1 MFSRKTIEAY
11 LFFLLRHR
19 LAASLV
25 VAAATVVLA
34 AFMVARMHIFTN
46 FFDLYPPNHPYI
58 KLYTQYRSM
67 FGTANTLLLVVE
79 VKNGTIFDDPA
90 TVQKVDRITVALLH
104 DIPGVNGEQ
113 VFAITHPK
121 IKTTLTAGS
130 GIKVVPLMYPRVPE
144 NKDDLDFLKLKVYT
158 TEGVKGLFVSDDDKA
173 TLIVAGFWEEYF
185 DLPTMWAKIQEIVR
199 QEEDANTKISVS
211 GFPILYAYFL
221 EIMPK
226 MVGVLAASI
235 VMILLILWI
244 EFRSWQGV
252 AIPAFSGTLSA
263 VWGLGFGGLCN
274 WLSQYV
280 SWMPALSLDP
290 LVLVIPL
297 LISARAH
304 SHSVQSMERY
314 HEEYHRLRDRDQAIV
329 KSYAEIYAPAMVSI
343 LADGLAILTL
353 LVARIPIIQKLA
365 ILCSFWIISIFISL
379 VTLHPIILSFT
390 PPPAEE
396 HISGR
401 TPLER
406 FMSWMMVVAIAWLF
420 WLYDYIPGWPV
431 AAMLGI
437 ALLGVSR
444 DLSTPTRVKIAGG
457 VVAVAA
463 LLPAIFGHP
472 QFSAVAL
479 LSLAYAAG
487 LFVLGPY
494 AVLAAAGGGWICTH
508 ALGWPVVEDWKVL
521 LQGGVAVA
529 VLLGAYGPVGFGIS
543 RFTDSFGAIFGRLYL
558 AIENGLIWL
567 ASGSRRPAMAVGLVA
582 LLSFGLYFQHQL
594 KVGDTTPGA
603 ALLYPKHP
611 YNIAFSKVN
620 EKFLGASQLVIIA
633 EGNAYCTL
641 KDKPCEGPDCKR
653 CLPEQEGQCGAEK
666 CVQREGAI
674 ENAAT
679 LNELDL
685 FARYMAERP
694 EVGGTVTATTLLK
707 KIFRTFHEADP
718 KWEILPTR
726 DDHVGQ
732 LFFLLTSGTRRGE
745 LDRFFDIGY
754 TNATIAV
761 FYKDYTHETIEHS
774 IARAKEYIAAH
785 GAEAT
790 HVRYRLAGG
799 LIGILAAVNE
809 EVEWSYRVNLA
820 LILTVVFLLSYA
832 TYVSF
837 LGAFIVMLPSLVA
850 QPLSEA
856 VMYLFG
862 IDMNINSLPVAA
874 VGIGIGIDYGYYVLS
889 RIVEE
894 LCAGEGFDVA
904 IRRMFETTGKTVLF
918 TGVSLTASI
927 IFWVFFPMK
936 FQADMALLLVLLLG
950 FHLMGAL
957 MFIPPMVSLFKPR
970 FAIKYAEER
979 QRIRAEAAAA
989 EEARV
994 ARVGAAGG

>member
-1 MFSRKTIEAY
+1 MLSRKTIEAY

-19 LAASLV
+19 LLV
-25 VAAATVVLA
+25 SAVVGVLTVVLA
-34 AFMVARMHIFTN
+34 LFMWFRMHVFTN

-79 VKNGTIFDDPA
+79 VQNGTIFDDPA
-90 TVQKVDRITVALLH
+90 TIQKVDRITLALLH

-113 VFAITHPK
+113 VLSITHPK

-144 NKDDLDFLKLKVYT
+144 NKEDLEFLKLKVYT
-158 TEGVKGLFVSDDDKA
+158 TEGVKGPFVSEDDKA
-173 TLIVAGFWEEYF
+173 TQIIAGFWEEYF
-185 DLPTMWAKIQEIVR
+185 DLPTMWAKIQDIVKR
-199 QEEDANTKISVS
+199 ESDANTKIYVS
-211 GFPILYAYFL
+211 GPPILYAYFL

-235 VMILLILWI
+235 VMILLILWV

-252 AIPAFSGTLSA
+252 VIPAFSGTLSA
-263 VWGLGFGGLCN
+263 IWGLGFGGLWGLN
-274 WLSQYV
+274 
-280 SWMPALSLDP
+280 LDP

-314 HEEYHRLRDRDQAIV
+314 HEEYHRLHDKKQAIV
-329 KSYAEIYAPAMVSI
+329 KSYTEIYAPAMVSL
-343 LADGLAILTL
+343 LADGLAVLTL

-365 ILCSFWIISIFISL
+365 ILCSFWIISIFISV

-390 PPPAEE
+390 PPPEE
-396 HISGR
+396 HVSG
-401 TPLER
+401 TGALER
-406 FMSWMMVVAIAWLF
+406 FMSWMMVVAVAWLC
-420 WLYDYIPGWPV
+420 WLYGHIPGWPV
-431 AAMLGI
+431 A
-437 ALLGVSR
+437 
-444 DLSTPTRVKIAGG
+444 
-457 VVAVAA
+457 
-463 LLPAIFGHP
+463 
-472 QFSAVAL
+472 
-479 LSLAYAAG
+479 
-487 LFVLGPY
+487 
-494 AVLAAAGGGWICTH
+494 
-508 ALGWPVVEDWKVL
+508 
-521 LQGGVAVA
+521 
-529 VLLGAYGPVGFGIS
+529 VLLGITLVGLCADLLFRVPPPVYRSFGMGVS
-543 RFTDSFGAIFGRLYL
+543 RFTDLFGAFFGRVYL
-558 AIENGLIWL
+558 AIQTFLIWL
-567 ASGSRRPAMAVGLVA
+567 AGGWRRPAMAVCLVS
-582 LLSFGLYFQHQL
+582 LLAFGLYFQHLL

-603 ALLYPKHP
+603 ALLYPDHP
-611 YNIAFSKVN
+611 YNVAFGKVN

-633 EGNAYCTL
+633 EGNAYCTRGGKL
-641 KDKPCEGPDCKR
+641 CEGSGCTLCR
-653 CLPEQEGQCGAEK
+653 PEDEGVCGQEK

-674 ENAAT
+674 KDADT

-685 FARYMAERP
+685 FARYMAERS

-707 KIFRTFHEADP
+707 KVFRTFHEADP

-726 DDHVGQ
+726 NDHVSQ
-732 LFFLLTSGTRRGE
+732 LFFLLTSGSRRGE
-745 LDRFFDIGY
+745 YDRFFDINY

-761 FYKDYTHETIEHS
+761 FYKDYTHETIERS
-774 IARAKEYIAAH
+774 IARAKQYIAEH
-785 GAEAT
+785 GAETAN
-790 HVRYRLAGG
+790 VRYRLAGG

-820 LILTVVFLLSYA
+820 LILIVVFLLSYA
-832 TYVSF
+832 TYVSVI
-837 LGAFIVMLPSLVA
+837 GALIVMLPSLVA

-894 LCAGEGFDVA
+894 LCAGQGFDVA

-936 FQADMALLLVLLLG
+936 FQANMALLLVLLLG

-979 QRIRAEAAAA
+979 QRIRAEEAAAA
-989 EEARV
+989 AQARAARV
-994 ARVGAAGG
+994 RAAGG

>member
-1 MFSRKTIEAY
+1 MLSRKTIEAY

-19 LAASLV
+19 PAASLV
-25 VAAATVVLA
+25 VAATTVVLA
-34 AFMVARMHIFTN
+34 VFMVARMHIFTN
-46 FFDLYPPNHPYI
+46 FFDLYPPGHPYV

-79 VKNGTIFDDPA
+79 TQKGTIFDDPA
-90 TVQKVDRITVALLH
+90 TVQKVERITLALLH

-113 VFAITHPK
+113 VFSITHPK
-121 IKTTLTAGS
+121 VKTTLTSGS
-130 GIKVVPLMYPRVPE
+130 GIKVVPLMYPRIPE
-144 NKDDLDFLKLKVYT
+144 TKEDLEFLKLKVYT
-158 TEGVKGLFVSDDDKA
+158 TEGVKGPFVSEDDKA
-173 TLIVAGFWEEYF
+173 TLIIAGFWEEYF
-185 DLPTMWAKIQEIVR
+185 DLPTMWAKIQDIVK
-199 QEEDANTKISVS
+199 QESDAHVAIYVS
-211 GFPILYAYFL
+211 GPPILYAYFL

-226 MVGVLAASI
+226 MVNVLAASV

-252 AIPAFSGTLSA
+252 VIPAFSGTLSA
-263 VWGLGFGGLCN
+263 IWGLGFGGLWGLN
-274 WLSQYV
+274 
-280 SWMPALSLDP
+280 LDP

-314 HEEYHRLRDRDQAIV
+314 HEEYHRLRDKNQAIV
-329 KSYAEIYAPAMVSI
+329 KSYTEIYAPAMVSL

-365 ILCSFWIISIFISL
+365 ILCSFWIISIFISV

-396 HISGR
+396 HVSGR

-406 FMSWMMVVAIAWLF
+406 FMSWMMVVAIGWLF
-420 WLYDYIPGWPV
+420 WLYEYLPGWPV
-431 AAMLGI
+431 AAMLALTVAGLLSDLLLGI
-437 ALLGVSR
+437 ALPGY
-444 DLSTPTRVKIAGG
+444 
-457 VVAVAA
+457 
-463 LLPAIFGHP
+463 GH
-472 QFSAVAL
+472 
-479 LSLAYAAG
+479 
-487 LFVLGPY
+487 
-494 AVLAAAGGGWICTH
+494 
-508 ALGWPVVEDWKVL
+508 
-521 LQGGVAVA
+521 
-529 VLLGAYGPVGFGIS
+529 VGFAIA
-543 RFTDSFGAIFGRLYL
+543 RATDAFGAVFGRLYL

-567 ASGSRRPAMAVGLVA
+567 ASGRRRPAMAVALLT
-582 LLSFGLYFQHQL
+582 LLSFGLYFQHLL

-611 YNIAFSKVN
+611 YNVAFGKVN

-633 EGNAYCTL
+633 EGNAYCTVKGEL
-641 KDKPCEGPDCKR
+641 CAGADCKR
-653 CLPEQEGQCGAEK
+653 CFPEQEGQCGAEK

-674 ENAAT
+674 EHAAT

-726 DDHVGQ
+726 DDHVSQ

-745 LDRFFDIGY
+745 MDRFFDIGY
-754 TNATIAV
+754 TNATISV

-785 GAEAT
+785 GGDAPN
-790 HVRYRLAGG
+790 VRYRLAGG

-809 EVEWSYRVNLA
+809 EVDWSYRVNLA
-820 LILTVVFLLSYA
+820 LILAVVFCLSYA
-832 TYVSF
+832 TYVSVV
-837 LGAFIVMLPSLVA
+837 GALIVMLPSLVA

-936 FQADMALLLVLLLG
+936 LQADMALLLVLLLG

-957 MFIPPMVSLFKPR
+957 MFIPPMVALFKPR

-979 QRIRAEAAAA
+979 LRVRAEAAAKETIRAEAA
-989 EEARV
+989 
-994 ARVGAAGG
+994 

>member
-1 MFSRKTIEAY
+1 MLSRRTIEAY

-19 LAASLV
+19 ALVSLV
-25 VAAATVVLA
+25 VAAITVYLA
-34 AFMVARMHIFTN
+34 LFMWFRMHVFTN
-46 FFDLYPPNHPYI
+46 FFDLYPRNHPYI
-58 KLYTQYRSM
+58 QLYQQYRSM
-67 FGTANTLLLVVE
+67 FGTANTVLIVVE
-79 VKNGTIFDDPA
+79 VKNGTIFDDPE
-90 TVQKVDRITVALLH
+90 TVQKVDRITLALLH

-113 VFAITHPK
+113 VPSIITPK
-121 IKTTLTAGS
+121 MKTTLTAGS

-144 NKDDLDFLKLKVYT
+144 TKDDLDFLKLKVYS
-158 TEGVKGLFVSDDDKA
+158 TEGVHGLFVSEDDKA
-173 TLIVAGFWEEYF
+173 TQIIAGFWEEYF
-185 DLPTMWAKIQEIVR
+185 DLPTMWAKIQDIVR
-199 QEEDANTKISVS
+199 RESDANTRIYVT
-211 GFPILYAYFL
+211 GIPILFAYFM
-221 EIMPK
+221 EIMPQ
-226 MVGVLAASI
+226 MTGVLGASI
-235 VMILLILWI
+235 VMILLILWV

-252 AIPAFSGTLSA
+252 VIPAFSGTLSA
-263 VWGLGFGGLCN
+263 IWGLGFGGLCG
-274 WLSQYV
+274 
-280 SWMPALSLDP
+280 LSLDP

-314 HEEYHRLRDRDQAIV
+314 HEEYHRLRDKNQAIV
-329 KSYAEIYAPAMVSI
+329 KSYTEIYAPAMVSL

-365 ILCSFWIISIFISL
+365 ILCSFWIISIFISV

-396 HISGR
+396 HVSGR

-420 WLYDYIPGWPV
+420 WLYGYIPGWPV
-431 AAMLGI
+431 AAMFGLTIVGLLSDLLLGI
-437 ALLGVSR
+437 ALPGYGDLGFALSR
-444 DLSTPTRVKIAGG
+444 A
-457 VVAVAA
+457 
-463 LLPAIFGHP
+463 
-472 QFSAVAL
+472 
-479 LSLAYAAG
+479 
-487 LFVLGPY
+487 
-494 AVLAAAGGGWICTH
+494 
-508 ALGWPVVEDWKVL
+508 
-521 LQGGVAVA
+521 
-529 VLLGAYGPVGFGIS
+529 
-543 RFTDSFGAIFGRLYL
+543 TDTFGAFFGRLYL

-567 ASGSRRPAMAVGLVA
+567 ASGSRRPAMAVALVA
-582 LLSFGLYFQHQL
+582 LLSFGLYFQHLL

-633 EGNAYCTL
+633 EGNAYCTV
-641 KDKPCEGPDCKR
+641 KGEACEGADCRR
-653 CLPEQEGQCGAEK
+653 CFPEQEGQCGAEK

-685 FARYMAERP
+685 YARYMAERP

-745 LDRFFDIGY
+745 MDRFFDIGY

-761 FYKDYTHETIEHS
+761 FYKDYTHETIERS

-790 HVRYRLAGG
+790 NVRYRLAGG

-820 LILTVVFLLSYA
+820 LILIVVFLLSYA
-832 TYVSF
+832 TSVSVV
-837 LGAFIVMLPSLVA
+837 GALIVMLPSLVA

-874 VGIGIGIDYGYYVLS
+874 AGIGIGIDSGSSVLS

-894 LCAGEGFDVA
+894 L
-904 IRRMFETTGKTVLF
+904 
-918 TGVSLTASI
+918 
-927 IFWVFFPMK
+927 
-936 FQADMALLLVLLLG
+936 
-950 FHLMGAL
+950 
-957 MFIPPMVSLFKPR
+957 
-970 FAIKYAEER
+970 
-979 QRIRAEAAAA
+979 
-989 EEARV
+989 
-994 ARVGAAGG
+994 VG